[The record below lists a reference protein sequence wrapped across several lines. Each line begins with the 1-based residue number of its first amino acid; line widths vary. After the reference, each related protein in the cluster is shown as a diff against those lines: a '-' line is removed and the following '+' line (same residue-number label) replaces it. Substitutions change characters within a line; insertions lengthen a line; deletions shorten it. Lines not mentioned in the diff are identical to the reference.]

1 MLGAIG
7 LGAGKDFGSLFCA
20 DGAQWLLYGAIIAL
34 VPALLTGLIA
44 RYSFKLTFGEICGLL
59 TGATTN
65 APALSTV
72 MANYKND
79 KTAEC
84 YATVYPLAMLLRIL
98 AAEVIILIAFA

>member
-1 MLGAIG
+1 M
-7 LGAGKDFGSLFCA
+7 S
-20 DGAQWLLYGAIIAL
+20 
-34 VPALLTGLIA
+34 
-44 RYSFKLTFGEICGLL
+44 FGEICGLL

-84 YATVYPLAMLLRIL
+84 YATVYPMAMFLRIL
-98 AAEVIILIAFA
+98 AAEIIILIAFA

>member
-1 MLGAIG
+1 MMRELGLCLMLGAIG
-7 LGAGKDFGSLFCA
+7 LGAGKDFGRLFCA
-20 DGAQWLLYGAIIAL
+20 DGATWLLYGAAIAL
-34 VPALLTGLIA
+34 VPAVLT
-44 RYSFKLTFGEICGLL
+44 GLL

-84 YATVYPLAMLLRIL
+84 YATVYPMAMFLRIL
-98 AAEVIILIAFA
+98 AAEIIILIAFA